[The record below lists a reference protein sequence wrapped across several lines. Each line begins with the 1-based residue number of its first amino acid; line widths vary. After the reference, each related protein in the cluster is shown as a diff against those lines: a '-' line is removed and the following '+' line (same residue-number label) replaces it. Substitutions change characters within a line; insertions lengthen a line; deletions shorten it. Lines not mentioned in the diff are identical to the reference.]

1 MYKMNRRERER
12 ELGEE
17 EGKDELG
24 RSKCM
29 VLGIAINLLAR
40 PSEENA
46 CMHGVNRLMCVYLSF
61 DQVK

>member
-1 MYKMNRRERER
+1 M
-12 ELGEE
+12 GEE